1 MKRNK
6 TWFSLGLVALSALAL
21 TLILMVLPAGATH
34 SAPIRGVVTVDPE
47 VTSSNDAV
55 DIANRTIKITV
66 TDANMNNVFFVGRGP
81 DGESASFD
89 QVNNS
94 DGDKN
99 MSIPAGNGEQITLT
113 GQGIGISRVVSL
125 KANRIDGF
133 TPIADRNDD
142 GRIDANDIEIVNT
155 DLNDDTVKGDVGV
168 ASIFNAERGQVIF
181 DIFIDLDGNAPT
193 FDVRYATS
201 GIELTRAEQT
211 FTQPLLVPSTDA
223 VVGESFTAELTN
235 TLVDD
240 ADVMVAAGSVETYGD
255 ATTESDDVTTVTFTA
270 MSRLT
275 KDAPFTVKYEGT
287 EVIEI
292 PNAVAAGDTF
302 SVVLST
308 VLQDGGDTGAIRDH
322 ADIEV
327 TDNPAITATGYNN
340 ANNTA
345 TFMSTVAL
353 TTDDTFTVQYT
364 GEDALMVPATGL
376 VENEEFI
383 LGLNPAW
390 LPLQDTN
397 GDGAVNS
404 GDVTVSIDGRL
415 PANTPRLYT
424 GDDSIGDIG
433 ALSDGKTEARNG
445 HPAASTIKLIH
456 SGTALAMDSVIKV
469 TYSGLEDLVNVRGHR
484 GEEMPLRL
492 LETGANTGIFQATVE
507 VFNGDS
513 DEVDDRNDNLMPY
526 EGSSGRPRLA
536 VINGSSVAVTYRDRS
551 PSRAIIARVQVE
563 SELPSFS
570 NTMPAD
576 DPDTPDYPT
585 TNDLDTVL
593 TTEVVDSIAGVNP
606 SKNIEDDGTPESV
619 ELSIKVNDIPQGV
632 VTGDISVQEIPEGSG
647 VYTVSYNI
655 NKIAEIAD
663 AKTNETPTDVK
674 ITWEIMVKDKA
685 GNQGTTREMTLNVNN
700 HPPALSDAF
709 VGDNWD
715 ASVTDDPDTDEDER
729 LRSSIGELPGSDV
742 RTSIRLVFDRAM
754 KGSSLQASDFRVDG
768 VAPAAIEHF
777 SDLANSV
784 FLTVP
789 ELSPSATPR
798 IEVVGEVQ
806 DAGGNPVNVADPVAS
821 VIGAA
826 KDGIAPKLEVTV
838 VDDFTDGDI
847 QLSVKSDEPIIGSLP
862 QRTINMCV
870 NAPTLVC
877 TGDAPST
884 TASRIVQQQ
893 REWSFSVTGF
903 DPGLYVVQVE
913 AQDAAGNKAVAG
925 SADPTST
932 GAIRFEIDKA
942 LPAATS
948 SDPAEDA
955 EKSEAEPFIIEID
968 WTSEDEYDGDSHKD
982 VTLTK
987 AVLDAGTDNERDVLA
1002 LSGTRDNQNFSIAIS
1017 DIGTGKHTLTYNGM
1031 DEMGNTL
1038 SKDVVLTFTVVSPTP
1053 FNLTLTPGMN
1063 LISVP
1068 REPSNPGIQDVF
1080 GDVEEVTLVF
1090 TRPFAGESDL
1100 PWLIAS
1106 RDPAT
1111 DEFVGDLKFIDAK
1124 HAYWVK
1130 ASTTR
1135 SVEIQM
1141 PPLSAQRVP
1150 PTIPV
1155 AAGEWSLV
1163 PVISLAPIA
1172 AAGTPISST
1181 GDIQEGTEFQVNDY
1195 FGTDTWSKAFTF
1207 DRGQWI
1213 AITPSADP
1221 PDDNEATLHD
1231 AVQVGR
1237 GYWIL
1242 FTKDSNL
1249 TPGIKRSPAPA
1260 ADSGT

>member
-94 DGDKN
+94 AGNAD
-99 MSIPAGNGEQITLT
+99 IPAGNGERISIPVGQPIGTLPV
-113 GQGIGISRVVSL
+113 ISL
-125 KANRIDGF
+125 KANEIDGF

-142 GRIDANDIEIVNT
+142 GRVDVDDIEIVNT
-155 DLNDDTVKGDVGV
+155 DLDGDGVKGDVGV
-168 ASIFNAERGQVIF
+168 DSIFNAERGQVIF
-181 DIFIDLDGNAPT
+181 DIFKSGLSNKT

-211 FTQPLLVPSTDA
+211 FTETLKVPPTNT
-223 VVGESFTAELTN
+223 VLKGESFTAGLNNTPIAGAVVMPDTTEVTAGELT
-235 TLVDD
+235 D
-240 ADVMVAAGSVETYGD
+240 GG
-255 ATTESDDVTTVTFTA
+255 TTVSFTATSPLSEGDTFT
-270 MSRLT
+270 
-275 KDAPFTVKYEGT
+275 VQYEGT
-287 EVIEI
+287 EVIEVR
-292 PNAVAAGDTF
+292 NAVAADGTF
-302 SVVLST
+302 SVALFT
-308 VLQDGGDTGAIRDH
+308 VLQDGGDTDTTVNQ

-327 TDNPAITATGYNN
+327 TDNSDITATSYDN

-345 TFMSTVAL
+345 TFTSTVAL
-353 TTDDTFTVQYT
+353 TTDDTFTVRYT
-364 GEDALMVPATGL
+364 GEDTLMVPTTGL
-376 VENEEFI
+376 FENEAFSLE
-383 LGLNPAW
+383 LDPAQ

-415 PANTPRLYT
+415 AANTPRLYT
-424 GDDSIGDIG
+424 GDASIGDIG
-433 ALSDGKTEARNG
+433 ALSADKTEARNG
-445 HPAASTIKLIH
+445 SPAGDTIMLIH
-456 SGTALAMDSVIKV
+456 SGTPLAMGSEIKV
-469 TYSGLEDLVNVRGHR
+469 TYSGLEDLVKVRGHR
-484 GEEMPLRL
+484 GLEMPLRL
-492 LETGANTGIFQATVE
+492 LETGTNTGIFEATVE
-507 VFNGDS
+507 VINGDE
-513 DEVDDRNDNLMPY
+513 DEEDNKTNHLAPY
-526 EGSSGRPRLA
+526 TTSSVAARPHLA

-551 PSRAIIARVQVE
+551 PGRAIIARVQVE

-570 NTMPAD
+570 NTLPAD
-576 DPDTPDYPT
+576 DPATPDDYPT

-619 ELSIKVNDIPQGV
+619 ELLIKVNDIPQGV

-685 GNQGTTREMTLNVNN
+685 GNQGTTKEMTLNVNN

-715 ASVTDDPDTDEDER
+715 ASVTDDPDTVEDER
-729 LRSSIGELPGSDV
+729 LRSSRGNIPGSDV

-826 KDGIAPKLEVTV
+826 EDGIAPKLEVAV

-870 NAPTLVC
+870 NDPTLVC
-877 TGDAPST
+877 TGDVSST
-884 TASRIVQQQ
+884 TASRIVQEQ

-903 DPGLYVVQVE
+903 APGLYVVQVE

-932 GAIRFEIDKA
+932 GAIRFEIDKELLSA
-942 LPAATS
+942 DDTN
-948 SDPAEDA
+948 PAEDA

-1111 DEFVGDLKFIDAK
+1111 GEFVGDLKLIDAK

-1242 FTKDSNL
+1242 FTEDSNL